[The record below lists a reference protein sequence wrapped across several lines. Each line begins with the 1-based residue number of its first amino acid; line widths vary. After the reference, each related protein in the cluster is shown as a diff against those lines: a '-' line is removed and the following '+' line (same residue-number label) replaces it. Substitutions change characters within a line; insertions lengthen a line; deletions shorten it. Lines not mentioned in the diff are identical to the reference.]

1 MPSIN
6 KLFLERLRGNFKQ
19 YPVFVE
25 TGTLEGSTTFAC
37 EPHFEKVYTVE
48 VDKSLYDRVSS
59 RYTGNKITFLHG
71 DSSSIFESLLPQIDR
86 PSIFFLDGHWSGGGT
101 GKGVKDCPLLE
112 EISLISTLFTNS
124 AIIIIDDY
132 RLFGKSPKTKTSN
145 EDWEDISKEK
155 IVNILGDRVEDVY
168 HLESSL
174 SPDDRLIIHI
184 H

>member
-1 MPSIN
+1 MPSIDVS
-6 KLFLERLRGNFKQ
+6 FLRRLRGNFKD

-37 EPHFEKVYTVE
+37 EPHFEKVYTIE

-71 DSSSIFESLLPQIDR
+71 DSSSVFESLLPQIDK

-101 GKGVKDCPLLE
+101 GKGAKDCPLIE
-112 EISLISTLFTNS
+112 EISLISTLLTKP

-132 RLFGKSPKTKTSN
+132 RLFGKSPKTRTCN
-145 EDWEDISKEK
+145 EDWEGISKEK
-155 IVNILGDRVEDVY
+155 ILNILGNRVEVVY
-168 HLESSL
+168 HLESNL

-184 H
+184 R